1 MGKKTSATKR
11 LFTKDKKLKLT
22 YLFIVIFLCYAPS
35 MCSHTKITTP
45 AQDAYQLQQMAQC
58 IESEGELR
66 KLEVLCNEKEQAYR
80 QSYNGAKAMQFRLM
94 TQPIIEEAAI
104 RREGFRL
111 LEDAEAH
118 MSDEFTTLMADMDA
132 AWQITIS
139 SEDEALKE
147 YTKRVKACVNAHMK
161 MRAKLIESSK
171 FSEVVMEYN
180 YAEEVNSLQ
189 SVLEDEY
196 TTLANERLEYDAKV
210 RHYNLAY
217 RIKYGKVFP
226 NSILLNEYIDAF
238 NLFSVDRYIDMSKT
252 KKYLGDKDMSQK
264 HTRLNAGFEYGDAE
278 FINELLG
285 MVETYDELDRVQSE
299 VIDALLEVQISDKA
313 REMLTSNIK
322 DALKEADDT
331 AYMNEDV
338 NNIKSYV
345 DDSLSTLDAAW
356 GINGET
362 TLEELAEEAKAAEEK
377 AKADAEAKAAM
388 SYDDFVFVW

>member
-1 MGKKTSATKR
+1 MGKKTSAAKR

-45 AQDAYQLQQMAQC
+45 AQDAYRLEQMAQS
-58 IESEGELR
+58 IETEGELR
-66 KLEVLCNEKEQAYR
+66 KLEVLCNEMEQTYR
-80 QSYNGAKAMQFRLM
+80 NSYNGAKAMQFRLM
-94 TQPIIEEAAI
+94 TQPIIEEAAM
-104 RREGFRL
+104 RRDGFRL

-118 MSDEFTTLMADMDA
+118 SADVFATLMADMDA
-132 AWQITIS
+132 AWQITIG
-139 SEDEALKE
+139 SEEEALKE
-147 YTKRVKACVNAHMK
+147 YTKRVNECVDAHMK

-171 FSEVVMEYN
+171 FSEVVMDYN
-180 YAEEVNSLQ
+180 YAEDVNSLQ
-189 SVLEDEY
+189 KVLKDEY
-196 TTLANERLEYDAKV
+196 KTLENERLEYDAKV

-226 NSILLNEYIDAF
+226 NSILLNEYINAF
-238 NLFSVDRYIDMSKT
+238 NLFSVDRYIDMTKT
-252 KKYLGDKDMSQK
+252 KKYLADKDMSQK

-285 MVETYDELDRVQSE
+285 MVETYDDLDRVQSE
-299 VIDALLEVQISDKA
+299 VIDAIAEAQISDKA
-313 REMLTSNIK
+313 REMLASNIK
-322 DALKEADDT
+322 DALQEADDV
-331 AYMNEDV
+331 AYLNAEVDS
-338 NNIKSYV
+338 IKIYV